1 MVSRRFIT
9 FLMRFIKLM
18 RFVLLK
24 ERKASN
30 IKRRGSM
37 FYDFYSDCLFSS
49 YNGKSCSLGI

>member
-30 IKRRGSM
+30 IKRRGGACFM
-37 FYDFYSDCLFSS
+37 TFIQIVCFLVTTE
-49 YNGKSCSLGI
+49 NLVL

>member
-30 IKRRGSM
+30 IKRRGEHV
-37 FYDFYSDCLFSS
+37 L
-49 YNGKSCSLGI
+49 